1 MEQLNHLW
9 TEAAR
14 LTQKAEQR
22 KDLRT
27 ALAGVREKSRLL
39 ELGMRLAAE
48 RQQRPFSEVD
58 FDGRPPERLS
68 DAELLQILAREQGMT
83 RTKFLQSARGQIS
96 QGSVQSEL

>member
-48 RQQRPFSEVD
+48 RQQRPFSEFD

-68 DAELLQILAREQGMT
+68 DAELLQILAREQGMI
-83 RTKFLQSARGQIS
+83 RTKFLQSARGQIF